1 MSSIYVVFG
10 MFVKATEQNRAYTL
24 DDWARLAQFKN
35 PKRFS
40 EEERISGLSP
50 LDNLYGRWSV
60 ADLWSQCCFQ
70 DYGDYFCF
78 QIFAHWNDVSDYGL
92 PPYNDMPCVTPEE
105 SRDFLREEPSFYK
118 DPRVQIAEDLARA
131 CVAMDAEVG
140 VYTQTMLGDKPS
152 YREMQTWLKEYV
164 YDRAI
169 HVGDIRAL
177 FSAYPKILFLNDAWY
192 NLMLEKYREASIQE
206 LLWVTDVMP
215 DMPKPGYHGALLFTG
230 KGRYRF

>member
-10 MFVKATEQNRAYTL
+10 MFVKATEQNRSYTL

-35 PKRFS
+35 PKRSS
-40 EEERISGLSP
+40 EEKRISGLSP

-70 DYGDYFCF
+70 DYGDYFFF
-78 QIFAHWNDVSDYGL
+78 QIFAHWRDVLTYGL
-92 PPYNDMPCVTPEE
+92 PSIEGKLTGDQEKVNQ
-105 SRDFLREEPSFYK
+105 FLDEEPSFYR
-118 DPRVQIAEDLARA
+118 DPRVQIAEDFGRA
-131 CVAMDAEVG
+131 CIAVGAEVG
-140 VYTQTMLGDKPS
+140 MYTQTMLGDKPS

-177 FSAYPKILFLNDAWY
+177 FSTYPKILFLNDEWHKR
-192 NLMLEKYREASIQE
+192 MLTTYREVSFEEQWYVVEENSGGI
-206 LLWVTDVMP
+206 
-215 DMPKPGYHGALLFTG
+215 GILLFTG